1 MDDGWDF
8 ADPVD
13 ILPQLP
19 QKFEA
24 TVASKKWQER
34 KKVLEALLQ
43 LATDNIKLDPKAN
56 YNEIVGTLTKILS
69 KDANIYVCAVA
80 AKCITQLAKGLRSK
94 FASHAPSI
102 IEVIFEKF
110 KEKKALLR
118 DPLIEASDAIYAT
131 TTIEAVSENVVAALG
146 KPNPNIKIQTNL
158 FLYRV
163 FKASNARTAPKK
175 VVKTLTP
182 LIAKCTGESD
192 AATREAAFSA
202 LGAIM
207 KAIGKN
213 NAMTVLGD
221 VANDKTKMAHI
232 RKFHNQAVEEA
243 KKAQQASESSQPLTT
258 DQSVKKIIEGLK
270 ESKMIDRKIW
280 ALVRSSKE
288 KLMAFERF
296 LKSADIAVIDK
307 EVTVTFGN
315 GLTLT
320 FTDSDHPYTKEVYQW
335 IASRVK
341 TVKFAPTA
349 HHSELLRAIT
359 DRGSPKSVSF
369 GYQGQRAATIASPL
383 IIRCFDSILT
393 LECPASELANYDFHG
408 GIMKLNLLKVVA
420 KSEAEIRIVL
430 QKKNIQAKSI
440 EILLT
445 TLKPGFFFGNLLLA
459 FNDIKNPRRLQAVES
474 IRFMIDR
481 FYLTGPLYLLQ
492 LAKKCQEIF
501 RNLQSFEFG
510 GFTAHRTNMDLHVPT
525 TQPKFYL
532 ELKEQIMEI
541 DPALKVDVGWNI
553 LEFYKPS
560 DFKAAVTAYRNILA
574 DFEEDPESDMNIMMS
589 KKETLSEN
597 KNLYT
602 EFYIMYG

>member
-1 MDDGWDF
+1 
-8 ADPVD
+8 
-13 ILPQLP
+13 
-19 QKFEA
+19 
-24 TVASKKWQER
+24 
-34 KKVLEALLQ
+34 
-43 LATDNIKLDPKAN
+43 
-56 YNEIVGTLTKILS
+56 
-69 KDANIYVCAVA
+69 
-80 AKCITQLAKGLRSK
+80 
-94 FASHAPSI
+94 
-102 IEVIFEKF
+102 
-110 KEKKALLR
+110 
-118 DPLIEASDAIYAT
+118 
-131 TTIEAVSENVVAALG
+131 
-146 KPNPNIKIQTNL
+146 
-158 FLYRV
+158 
-163 FKASNARTAPKK
+163 
-175 VVKTLTP
+175 
-182 LIAKCTGESD
+182 
-192 AATREAAFSA
+192 
-202 LGAIM
+202 
-207 KAIGKN
+207 
-213 NAMTVLGD
+213 
-221 VANDKTKMAHI
+221 
-232 RKFHNQAVEEA
+232 
-243 KKAQQASESSQPLTT
+243 
-258 DQSVKKIIEGLK
+258 
-270 ESKMIDRKIW
+270 
-280 ALVRSSKE
+280 
-288 KLMAFERF
+288 
-296 LKSADIAVIDK
+296 
-307 EVTVTFGN
+307 
-315 GLTLT
+315 
-320 FTDSDHPYTKEVYQW
+320 
-335 IASRVK
+335 
-341 TVKFAPTA
+341 
-349 HHSELLRAIT
+349 
-359 DRGSPKSVSF
+359 
-369 GYQGQRAATIASPL
+369 
-383 IIRCFDSILT
+383 
-393 LECPASELANYDFHG
+393 
-408 GIMKLNLLKVVA
+408 MKLNLLKVVA